1 MNVEEKIVDIIAELS
16 LVKREE
22 IKSKDRLREDLG
34 LDSVASMELLSALSE
49 ELDLDI
55 EMEETLQITTV
66 EAVIDLARERLREN
80 AS

>member
-34 LDSVASMELLSALSE
+34 LDSVSSMELLSALSE

-80 AS
+80 AP